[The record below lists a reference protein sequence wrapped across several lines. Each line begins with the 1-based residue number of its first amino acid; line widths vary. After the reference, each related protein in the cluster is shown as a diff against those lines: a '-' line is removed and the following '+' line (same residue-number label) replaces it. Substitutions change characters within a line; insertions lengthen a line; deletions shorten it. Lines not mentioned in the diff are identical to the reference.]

1 MILTTKGR
9 YAVMAMVELANRP
22 QDSATGLAAIA
33 DGQEIPLAYLE
44 QIFARLRRAEMVTST
59 RGPGGGYKLAKPA
72 SEITIAAIIE
82 ASEESIKITRCGTAK
97 PEGCMKAKT
106 RCLTHDLWDG
116 LGVHIHHYLNSITLE
131 DVLQRRVNEKMPVM
145 PGAQGFTL
153 ESFIV
158 QDHA

>member
-33 DGQEIPLAYLE
+33 EGQEIPLAYLE

-59 RGPGGGYKLAKPA
+59 RGPGGGYKLAKAA
-72 SEITIAAIIE
+72 SEISIAAIIE
-82 ASEESIKITRCGTAK
+82 ASEETIKITRCASAK
-97 PEGCMKAKT
+97 PEGCMKDKT
-106 RCLTHDLWDG
+106 RCLTHDLWEG
-116 LGVHIHHYLNSITLE
+116 LGIQIHQYLSSITLE
-131 DVLQRRVNEKMPVM
+131 DVLARRVNEKTPAM
-145 PGAQGFTL
+145 PGARGFTL